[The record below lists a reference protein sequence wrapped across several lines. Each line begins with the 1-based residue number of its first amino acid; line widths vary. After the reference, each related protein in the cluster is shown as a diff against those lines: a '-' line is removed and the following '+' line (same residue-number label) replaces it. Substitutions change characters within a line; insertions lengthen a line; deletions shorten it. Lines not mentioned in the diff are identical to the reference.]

1 MKNIS
6 IYEAPVEINGLLSN
20 YHKGHLWK
28 VPEELFGKVNDG
40 VDIMGI
46 RCTGGRIRFRTDSK
60 NLHIRVILHSC
71 TCDSN
76 FPIIGSSACDV
87 LRGRG
92 IEAEYIGYA
101 VPKAYGVL
109 VAERDIKLPGTMDD
123 YTIYLPRNEAVE
135 DLEMSVD
142 DDAQVLAPTPY
153 TYIDP
158 VFYYGSSI
166 TEGCSA
172 SHPSCNFVAYTAR
185 WVDADFVNFGFSG
198 SGMGEPSMAEFLAK
212 QKMSAFVMD
221 YDHNAD
227 SADHLRKTHENF
239 YKIIREAQPD
249 LPIIMQSL
257 CDDSFKFEK
266 MERRDIIRQTYRNA
280 IAAGDENVYFI
291 DGSETYGTV
300 GRFACTIDMLHGNDI
315 GNRLMSERL
324 YPVLR
329 EVLAKRYGVRP
340 SIVVNESSSLSA
352 NINYKEVTSPTY
364 TIDNN

>member
-1 MKNIS
+1 
-6 IYEAPVEINGLLSN
+6 
-20 YHKGHLWK
+20 
-28 VPEELFGKVNDG
+28 
-40 VDIMGI
+40 
-46 RCTGGRIRFRTDSK
+46 
-60 NLHIRVILHSC
+60 
-71 TCDSN
+71 
-76 FPIIGSSACDV
+76 
-87 LRGRG
+87 
-92 IEAEYIGYA
+92 
-101 VPKAYGVL
+101 
-109 VAERDIKLPGTMDD
+109 
-123 YTIYLPRNEAVE
+123 
-135 DLEMSVD
+135 
-142 DDAQVLAPTPY
+142 
-153 TYIDP
+153 
-158 VFYYGSSI
+158 
-166 TEGCSA
+166 
-172 SHPSCNFVAYTAR
+172 
-185 WVDADFVNFGFSG
+185 
-198 SGMGEPSMAEFLAK
+198 MGEPAMAEFLAK

-227 SADHLRKTHENF
+227 SAAHLRKTHENF

-364 TIDNN
+364 TIDIIFQSISCFQ